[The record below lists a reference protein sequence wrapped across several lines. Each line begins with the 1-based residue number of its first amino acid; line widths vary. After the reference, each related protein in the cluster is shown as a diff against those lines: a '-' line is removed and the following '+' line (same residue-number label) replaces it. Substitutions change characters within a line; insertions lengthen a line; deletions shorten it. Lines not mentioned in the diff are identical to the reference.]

1 MKKLMALLLA
11 LIYLFGSAVS
21 ESPATPTDLLE
32 DYIEIEDDD
41 FGYIEPEL
49 LERKVFLTWLTEP
62 SYYYEEVTL
71 VAVLMDFLPTD
82 TYTFTWEYSLDC
94 ENWIEIEG
102 EHEQM
107 YTFII
112 DEVNVHYYWRVK
124 VTWEDN
130 TWKK

>member
-1 MKKLMALLLA
+1 MKRIIA
-11 LIYLFGSAVS
+11 LILIFIYICSCAIG
-21 ESPATPTDLLE
+21 EEPATPTDLE

-71 VAVLMDFLPTD
+71 IAILMDFLPTD
-82 TYTFTWEYSLDC
+82 TYTFSWEYSEDC
-94 ENWIEIEG
+94 KNWIEIEG

-107 YTFII
+107 YTFIL
-112 DEVNVHYYWRVK
+112 DEINVHYYWRVK
-124 VTWEDN
+124 VTWYTGDYFN
-130 TWKK
+130 

>member
-1 MKKLMALLLA
+1 MKKLIALLLA

-94 ENWIEIEG
+94 ETWIEIEG

-107 YTFII
+107 YTFTI
-112 DEVNVHYYWRVK
+112 DEINVYYYWRVK

-130 TWKK
+130 L

>member
-1 MKKLMALLLA
+1 MKKLMVLLLA
-11 LIYLFGSAVS
+11 LIYLFGSAMS
-21 ESPATPTDLLE
+21 ESPATPTDLE

-41 FGYIEPEL
+41 FGHIDPEL

-62 SYYYEEVTL
+62 IYYNEEVTL
-71 VAVLMDFLPTD
+71 VAVLMDFLPAD
-82 TYTFTWEYSLDC
+82 TYTFTWEYSEDGI
-94 ENWIEIEG
+94 NWIEIED

-112 DEVNVHYYWRVK
+112 DEINVHYYWRVK

-130 TWKK
+130 T

>member
-1 MKKLMALLLA
+1 MKKLVVLLLA
-11 LIYLFGSAVS
+11 LIYLFGSAMS
-21 ESPATPTDLLE
+21 ESPATPTDLE

-41 FGYIEPEL
+41 FGHIDQEL

-62 SYYYEEVTL
+62 IYYNEEVTL

-82 TYTFTWEYSLDC
+82 TYTFTWEYSEDGI
-94 ENWIEIEG
+94 NWIEIEG

-112 DEVNVHYYWRVK
+112 DEINVHYYWRVK
-124 VTWEDN
+124 VTWEEHI
-130 TWKK
+130 

>member
-130 TWKK
+130 T

>member
-1 MKKLMALLLA
+1 MKKLVVLLLA
-11 LIYLFGSAVS
+11 LIYLFGSAMS
-21 ESPATPTDLLE
+21 ESPATPTDLE

-41 FGYIEPEL
+41 FGHIDQEL

-62 SYYYEEVTL
+62 IYYNEEVTL

-82 TYTFTWEYSLDC
+82 TYTFTWEYSEDGI
-94 ENWIEIEG
+94 NWIEIEG

-107 YTFII
+107 YTFVV
-112 DEVNVHYYWRVK
+112 DDTNVHYYWRVK

-130 TWKK
+130 S

>member
-1 MKKLMALLLA
+1 MKKIIA
-11 LIYLFGSAVS
+11 LILIFMCIYSCAIG
-21 ESPATPTDLLE
+21 EEPATPTDLE

-71 VAVLMDFLPTD
+71 VAILMDFLPTD

-112 DEVNVHYYWRVK
+112 DEINVHYYWRVK

-130 TWKK
+130 T

>member
-11 LIYLFGSAVS
+11 LIYLFGSAMS
-21 ESPATPTDLLE
+21 ESPATPTDLE

-41 FGYIEPEL
+41 FGHIDPEL

-62 SYYYEEVTL
+62 IYYNEEVTL

-82 TYTFTWEYSLDC
+82 TYIFTWEYSEDGI
-94 ENWIEIEG
+94 NWIEIEG
-102 EHEQM
+102 EHDQM

-112 DEVNVHYYWRVK
+112 DEINVHYYWRVK

-130 TWKK
+130 L

>member
-1 MKKLMALLLA
+1 MKKIIA
-11 LIYLFGSAVS
+11 LILIFMCICGCAIG
-21 ESPATPTDLLE
+21 EEPATPTDLE

-71 VAVLMDFLPTD
+71 IAVLMDFLPTD
-82 TYTFTWEYSLDC
+82 TYTFAWEYSEDC

-107 YTFII
+107 YTFIL
-112 DEVNVHYYWRVK
+112 DETNVHYYWRVK

-130 TWKK
+130 T